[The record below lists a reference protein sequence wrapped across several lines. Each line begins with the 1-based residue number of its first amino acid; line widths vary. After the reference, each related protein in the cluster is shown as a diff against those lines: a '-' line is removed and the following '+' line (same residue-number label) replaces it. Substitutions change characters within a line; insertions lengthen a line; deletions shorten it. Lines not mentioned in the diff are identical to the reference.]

1 MLDFS
6 YTKKETA
13 IEELLYDFLKNRCRE
28 EMSED
33 VCETYLT
40 IGMTPKNL
48 QIPNTEKPIL
58 FQIIEKRVEHCFT
71 FRFTD
76 QRAILAVCIWAE
88 SAGSAIMYLWYIQ
101 AWCFKNNVKEVDF
114 ETLGMK
120 IFPMG
125 TFSEKDLSE
134 VWKNQKVK
142 PDDKKNSY
150 ESNLIDFNQAGSSI
164 QFKNLSL

>member
-1 MLDFS
+1 MLGFS

-13 IEELLYDFLKNRCRE
+13 IEEILYDFLKNRSRA

-48 QIPNTEKPIL
+48 QIPNSEKPFL

-71 FRFTD
+71 FKFID
-76 QRAILAVCIWAE
+76 QRAILAVCLWAE
-88 SAGSAIMYLWYIQ
+88 SAGNAIMYLWFIQ
-101 AWCFKNNVKEVDF
+101 AWCFKNNVKQIDF
-114 ETLGMK
+114 ETLGTK

-125 TFSEKDLSE
+125 IFSKKDLSE
-134 VWKNQKVK
+134 VWKSQKVS
-142 PDDKKNSY
+142 PDGKNTIY
-150 ESNLIDFNQAGSSI
+150 ETNLVDYNLAGSSI
-164 QFKNLSL
+164 QFKN